1 MMTRKFKFISFVLG
15 VLVTLTTTSFAQT
28 ARTVMVQSNSG
39 VLLFPT
45 NLWSANANAARAGL
59 SLAAHATNPVVPLAN
74 GGSGA
79 TNAAAARTNY
89 GLAWSGLT
97 NADAASFRSALGL
110 GTAATNAAVAFQ
122 PSSLALSNLTA
133 GNGSALTN
141 LSVSNVTGLQVT
153 LDSKLATNGSA
164 AGLTNFPAN
173 VLATNGSAAGLTN
186 FPANVLVTNGS
197 AAGLTNF
204 PAVLLRTNG
213 NAGGLTNLQAS
224 ALVGVIPATNISS
237 VNFSNLSG
245 TLLISS
251 GGTGATNAF
260 GARSNLGLPLA
271 ALTNVDNASFLTALF
286 GAGTNAV
293 LVDSNGVVV
302 SPTNFWQTGLPPIV
316 LYQEAVAASNSVV
329 AVSNSR
335 IAQFYSLLPTIT
347 GITNTIQLPTNGVA
361 TGDQVTVVH
370 RGGANTLTAV
380 RSENSTNNLL
390 AMTNSNEAVLF
401 IYREG
406 AWRLGDNLWQAGPLS
421 FAGTNASANIA
432 VTRSN
437 LGLGTGMTAS
447 FSNVTLAGYQGVGAV
462 LVGFDSSGTMFRH
475 SNISTVV
482 GVTNMLGNIAGV
494 VTNWSL
500 GQTRTNLGLGWSA
513 LTNTDATNFQA
524 AVFTTNTAPTNTTNV
539 VGWTTLR
546 IGTNTFRVP
555 LYQ

>member
-1 MMTRKFKFISFVLG
+1 

-59 SLAAHATNPVVPLAN
+59 SLAAHATNPVVSLAN

-89 GLAWSGLT
+89 GLAWGGLT

-133 GNGSALTN
+133 GDGSALTN
-141 LSVSNVTGLQVT
+141 LAVSNVTGLQVT

-173 VLATNGSAAGLTN
+173 VLVTNGSAAGLTN
-186 FPANVLVTNGS
+186 FPANVLATNGS

-286 GAGTNAV
+286 GAGTNPV
-293 LVDSNGVVV
+293 LADANGLIV
-302 SPTNFWQTGLPPIV
+302 SPTNIWRDV
-316 LYQEAVAASNSVV
+316 VAYQESQPQSNSTTIATNARVL
-329 AVSNSR
+329 R
-335 IAQFYSLLPTIT
+335 IHSLGPNTVNT
-347 GITNTIQLPTNGVA
+347 TNTIDLPIAGVQPGDVA
-361 TGDQVTVVH
+361 TVLH
-370 RGGANTLTAV
+370 RGGSNSATV
-380 RSENSTNNLL
+380 IRQSGSTNVVLVLGNTGTM
-390 AMTNSNEAVLF
+390 AMFVYAD
-401 IYREG
+401 G
-406 AWRLGDNLWQAGPLS
+406 AWRLDNNTAFIEPIT
-421 FAGTNASANIA
+421 FVGTNAFANIA

-437 LGLGTGMTAS
+437 LSLGTGMTAS

-462 LVGFDSSGTMFRH
+462 LVGFDSSGTMFKH

-482 GVTNMLGNIAGV
+482 GVTNMLGNVAGV